1 MSTHR
6 FLGIPAA
13 ALSLALLFG
22 LAGCSGGSA
31 SGVESAPEVAAPAAA
46 DTEGASSAEGAS
58 AGDAKSADDSAETF
72 GSEGTTSAAERKIA
86 RTATLTLVITNPAE
100 SAAQLRQVAEASGG
114 YLLSESIVT
123 EQRNGQYQMSSSMML
138 AVPSEKLDQSLDD
151 FAQVG
156 TVTRRTVTGQDVT
169 AAVVDVEARIKVLR
183 ESIARVE
190 KLMNSAGSISEIAKI
205 EAELTSRQEELESMV
220 ARQRRLANSVE
231 MAPVTITLKP
241 AAVVTNEQV
250 DPALVLVG
258 VMIPVLIVAGAIVV
272 AIVLRRR
279 REGSAAESAGTA
291 SGAKA
296 SGDAHAA
303 SDDESD

>member
-1 MSTHR
+1 M
-6 FLGIPAA
+6 
-13 ALSLALLFG
+13 
-22 LAGCSGGSA
+22 
-31 SGVESAPEVAAPAAA
+31 
-46 DTEGASSAEGAS
+46 
-58 AGDAKSADDSAETF
+58 
-72 GSEGTTSAAERKIA
+72 
-86 RTATLTLVITNPAE
+86 
-100 SAAQLRQVAEASGG
+100 AEASGG

-183 ESIARVE
+183 ESITRVE
-190 KLMNSAGSISEIAKI
+190 KLMNSAGSISEIAQI

-258 VMIPVLIVAGAIVV
+258 VMIPVLVAGAIVV

-279 REGSAAESAGTA
+279 REGSAAGCRHGI
-291 SGAKA
+291 GAKA
-296 SGDAHAA
+296 SGDACNF